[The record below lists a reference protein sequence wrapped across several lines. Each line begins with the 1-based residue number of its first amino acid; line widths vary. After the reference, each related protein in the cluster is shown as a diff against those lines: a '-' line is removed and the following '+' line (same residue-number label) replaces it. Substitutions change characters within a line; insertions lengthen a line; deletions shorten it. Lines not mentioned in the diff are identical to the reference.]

1 MGLRHPDQSS
11 TSDLDNSGEHIRSN
25 KHGNNT
31 PPLQAQRRDPLS
43 QQGDQASK
51 RSVYPRR
58 EKHRRNDDEEVGHH
72 EVNHGVRI
80 ADRGRRRAQTEDIA
94 DELEDDGCEEEGGED
109 VEPGCEQAVD
119 V

>member
-1 MGLRHPDQSS
+1 MRLRHPDERR
-11 TSDLDNSGEHIRSN
+11 TSDLDNSGEHVRRD
-25 KHGNNT
+25 KHSNNT
-31 PPLQAQRRDPLS
+31 PPLQAQRRNPLP

-80 ADRGRRRAQTEDIA
+80 ANGRRRGAQPEDIA